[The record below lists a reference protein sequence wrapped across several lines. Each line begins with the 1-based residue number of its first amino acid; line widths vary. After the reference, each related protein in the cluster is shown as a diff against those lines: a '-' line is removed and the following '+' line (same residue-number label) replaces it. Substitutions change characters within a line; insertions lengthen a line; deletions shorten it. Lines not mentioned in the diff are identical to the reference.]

1 MAILGIDLGTT
12 NSLACVW
19 RDGKPELVK
28 NSLGELLTPSVVC
41 LDENGSLTVGAVA
54 REQLITNPEN
64 TASSFKRWM
73 GTHKTFALGGRTFT
87 PPELSALV
95 LEKLRRDAE
104 EALGEPVTEAVI
116 SVPAYFNDNQRSAT
130 KLAAQLAG
138 LHTERI
144 INEPSAAA
152 LAYRLAHGEE
162 DACLIVFDFG
172 GGTLDVSVVECFENV
187 IEITAIAGDNRLGG
201 NDVDEAIARYFCAY
215 NQIPQ
220 NVLSLEQQAVLLRQA
235 ERCKCTLAWSSMAA
249 MFLPGPDGSSY
260 TLTLTR
266 ELLAKLCEDIF
277 DRMKKVLARAIRDS
291 GRSISE
297 IDHVILV
304 GGSSKLAILPDF
316 IASLFGKPPLKLDDP
331 DTIVARG
338 VGICAGIKERSGEI
352 KDVVM
357 TDVCPFTLGTSV
369 VNDDKDQNP
378 HMSVMIERN
387 SVLPVS
393 RSDRFYTTRDN
404 QEKIRVDI
412 LQGEEYYARDNLK
425 LGEVLITVPPEPAG
439 KQWVKTTFTYDING
453 VLQVD
458 VENPSTSRKKTAY
471 VVNPSLHLSEEELEQ
486 KLQELAAIRG
496 QLDQSEE
503 EQLLLATAERI
514 FAESTGQLRKEISRL
529 LDLYR
534 GMTEDKSAGPARRH
548 RERAWMKAQLEKLEK
563 YREDGVFDLDL
574 PDSWEDDS
582 R

>member
-19 RDGKPELVK
+19 KDGGPMLVK
-28 NSLGELLTPSVVC
+28 NSLGEFLTPSVVS
-41 LDENGSLTVGAVA
+41 LDKEGRLAVGAVA
-54 REQLITNPEN
+54 REQLITAPEN
-64 TASSFKRWM
+64 TAAAFKRWM
-73 GTHKTFALGGRTFT
+73 GTQKTFVLGERTFT
-87 PPELSALV
+87 PPELSAMV

-104 EALGEPVTEAVI
+104 AELGEEITEAVI

-138 LHTERI
+138 LKTERI

-162 DACLIVFDFG
+162 DACLMIFDFG

-201 NDVDEAIARYFCAY
+201 NDIDEAIARYFCAY
-215 NQIPQ
+215 NQLPQ
-220 NVLSLEQQAVLLRQA
+220 NVLSAEQQAMLLHQA
-235 ERCKCTLAWSSMAA
+235 ERCKCALAWTPVSA
-249 MFLPGPDGSSY
+249 MSLPGPDGSSY

-266 ELLAKLCEDIF
+266 DLLMKLCEDLF
-277 DRMKKVLARAIRDS
+277 ARMKKVLARAIRDS
-291 GRSISE
+291 GRGIGE

-304 GGSSKLAILPDF
+304 GGSSKLAVLPDF
-316 IASLFGKPPLKLDDP
+316 LKSLFGKPPLILDDP

-338 VGICAGIKERSGEI
+338 VGVCAGIKERKGEI
-352 KDVVM
+352 RDIVM

-369 VNDDKDQNP
+369 VDSEKDQNP
-378 HMSVMIERN
+378 HMAVMIERN
-387 SVLPVS
+387 SVLPIS

-404 QEKIRVDI
+404 QERIQVDI

-425 LGEVLITVPPEPAG
+425 LGEVVITVPPEPAG

-458 VENPSTSRKKTAY
+458 VENTSTARKKTAY
-471 VVNPSLHLSEEELEQ
+471 VVNPSLHLSDEELER
-486 KLQELAAIRG
+486 KLQELSAIRG
-496 QLDQSEE
+496 ELEQSEE

-514 FAESTGQLRKEISRL
+514 FAESTGHLREVVGKVLTTYRSV
-529 LDLYR
+529 LD
-534 GMTEDKSAGPARRH
+534 DKSPSRRH
-548 RERAWMKAQLEKLEK
+548 RARKWMKEQLDALEK
-563 YREDGVFDLDL
+563 YQDGGVFDPEL
-574 PDSWEDDS
+574 PESWEGE
-582 R
+582 